1 MKTRVSGLLAVIVFV
16 VAVIAL
22 TSGVRWLSHE
32 EKLPTQ
38 TSPDGQWQVNVWG
51 MQLWT
56 GSVEVTAQVLEPGG
70 SSGRYV
76 RGVVSSFE
84 EFREKFSTLEFRGDE
99 AFADGE
105 YFVRRRR

>member
-1 MKTRVSGLLAVIVFV
+1 MKLKIFGLFVAIVFIV
-16 VAVIAL
+16 LAGF
-22 TSGVRWLSHE
+22 GVRWLNHE
-32 EKLPTQ
+32 VQLPTQ
-38 TSPDGQWQVNVWG
+38 ASPDGQWKVNVWG

-84 EFREKFSTLEFRGDE
+84 EFREKFSKLEFRGDE

-105 YFVRRRR
+105 FFVRRRR